1 MLTSHFTFAI
11 LWGKTHLVPKELVS
25 MGFPLLGLVIFRGRI
40 STSLDYLNPV
50 PEIQLLTFIIETN
63 HSIMVG

>member
-1 MLTSHFTFAI
+1 MFPLFRE
-11 LWGKTHLVPKELVS
+11 VPKELVS
-25 MGFPLLGLVIFRGRI
+25 MGFLLLGLVIFRWRI

-50 PEIQLLTFIIETN
+50 PETQLLTFIIETN